1 MFVSR
6 PSPSIMTRSAPLT
19 LATSEG
25 TSSNV
30 CELMPSGTNPVK
42 SILFPPMFL
51 IMLVKGETDVTTFN
65 FRVAEVSVVFAG
77 VKLSFLAVD
86 GDEFKLVC
94 SVTLLPSVGSD
105 IAESNATFGDSVHL
119 AIENVDVAAQLVTI
133 EVNSITTAS
142 LRIILIW
149 ETKKY

>member
-30 CELMPSGTNPVK
+30 CELTPSGTNPVK

-51 IMLVKGETDVTTFN
+51 IMLVKGETDVTTFS
-65 FRVAEVSVVFAG
+65 FRVAEVSVVFAM
-77 VKLSFLAVD
+77 VKLSSSAVD
-86 GDEFKLVC
+86 ADECRLGG
-94 SVTLLPSVGSD
+94 SVSWRPSVGWD
-105 IAESNATFGDSVHL
+105 IGEADGTCGDSVGL
-119 AIENVDVAAQLVTI
+119 AIRKVGVAAQRGTI
-133 EVNSITTAS
+133 E
-142 LRIILIW
+142 
-149 ETKKY
+149 